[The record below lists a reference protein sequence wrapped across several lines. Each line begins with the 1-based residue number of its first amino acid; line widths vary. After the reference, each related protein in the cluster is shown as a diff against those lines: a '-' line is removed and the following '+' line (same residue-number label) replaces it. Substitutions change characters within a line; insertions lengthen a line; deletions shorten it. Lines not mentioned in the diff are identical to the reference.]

1 MKLALLIMLATSGTA
16 VADPALPRVLT
27 APTAWLPP
35 DGSVIGTAGLD
46 HRGAGSIDLG
56 YGLGGLAGVELGV
69 DTDDRE
75 CTTATCSMNALASA
89 QWLARA
95 AFRIGARQ
103 DQWFTGQPAL
113 ALIVR
118 ETIGDTLRVGEADAV
133 ASRVIGL
140 ARIHGGVAVLDAS
153 DNGDHMGSKVR
164 PLAGVELTAP
174 QYPKTTLM
182 GDVAWTPLFQ
192 ATGSPAPEWV
202 IGWGV
207 RYQSFDWASI
217 ELDVRHRENEDLGSS
232 TVMVRANI
240 VLDRR

>member
-1 MKLALLIMLATSGTA
+1 MKLALLITLVASGTA
-16 VADPALPRVLT
+16 LADPALPRVLT

-35 DGSVIGTAGLD
+35 EGGVIATAGLD
-46 HRGAGSIDLG
+46 HRGEASIDVG
-56 YGLGGLAGVELGV
+56 YGLGGLAGVDLGV

-75 CTTATCSMNALASA
+75 CTIATCSMDSLASP
-89 QWLARA
+89 QYLARA

-103 DQWFTGQPAL
+103 DQWFAGQPAL

-118 ETIGDTLRVGEADAV
+118 ETIGNSLRVGEADAV

-153 DNGDHMGSKVR
+153 DNGDRMGSTVR
-164 PLAGVELTAP
+164 PLAGLELTAP
-174 QYPKTTLM
+174 QYPKTTLL

-192 ATGSPAPEWV
+192 AAAPPTPEYV

-207 RYQSFDWASI
+207 RYQSFTWASI
-217 ELDVRHRENEDLGSS
+217 ELDVRHRENEGLGAS
-232 TVMVRANI
+232 TVMVRANV
-240 VLDRR
+240 VLDGR